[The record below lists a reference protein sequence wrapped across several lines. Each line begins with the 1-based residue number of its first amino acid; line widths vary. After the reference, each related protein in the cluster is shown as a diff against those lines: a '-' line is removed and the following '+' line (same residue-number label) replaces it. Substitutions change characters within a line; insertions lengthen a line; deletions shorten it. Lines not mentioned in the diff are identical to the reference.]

1 MSGFEIGDTGAVGTK
16 NLSYIRAKAGMAR
29 AT

>member
-29 AT
+29 VT